1 MTKDLNTEEKI
12 LAAAKEVFMEKG
24 MDGARMQDIADRAGI
39 NKALLHYYF
48 RNKDKLFEVI
58 FQDAMGR
65 FMPKLADV
73 MISDLDFFVK
83 IEKMVSVYIDML
95 LQNPYL
101 PQFVLNE
108 INRQQGAF
116 LDGLWGER
124 RPPINVFIALLENEM
139 KKGTIKKMKPKQLVL
154 NIVSMCV
161 FPFAAKPM
169 VQWILSLDEE
179 EFFKMMQQRKKE
191 VATFIIDSIRK

>member
-1 MTKDLNTEEKI
+1 MKKDLNTEEKI
-12 LAAAKEVFMEKG
+12 LAAARAVFMEKG

-48 RNKDKLFEVI
+48 RNKDKLFEMI

-65 FMPKLADV
+65 FMPRLADV
-73 MISDLDFFVK
+73 IIADVDFFVK
-83 IEKMVSVYIDML
+83 IEKMVSMYMDML
-95 LQNPYL
+95 AQNPYL

-108 INRQQGAF
+108 VNRQPEAF
-116 LDGLWGER
+116 LEGLWGDR
-124 RPPINVFIALLENEM
+124 RPPIDVFIALLEREM
-139 KKGTIKKMKPKQLVL
+139 KKGTIKKMNPRQLVL
-154 NIVSMCV
+154 NIVSMCI

-169 VQWILSLDEE
+169 VQWILNLDEA
-179 EFFKMMQQRKKE
+179 EFNKLMQQRKKE